1 MMKPD
6 NIGEA
11 HNIALFNREL
21 DQLLQTGELP
31 GRKMDDDEQALI
43 EIALDL
49 AGADLAGLT
58 KSRDELRERLM
69 AMEIAMSEPVSGK
82 MRWAAGLA
90 ALVIVAAASLA
101 LVPPL
106 RAWAQEAIAQV
117 VHLLITDAQT
127 QEEQTFEQVQTTV
140 PGEGAVFTVVPPSLE
155 EVRQRVDFPVLV
167 PRNFP
172 ESTEE
177 DIYAPAWAAERNMT
191 WTSESVFDYPEG
203 VTVIGIYKRWYG
215 VMIHQLRA
223 GEERIEEF
231 PVSDARVQEVVVRGQ
246 PGYWIEG
253 APTGL
258 LESYGS
264 IWPGDKVEPVWVL
277 EDEDV
282 LIWEENGMVYIIQ
295 AAKELG
301 MEDLMR
307 IAEALRE

>member
-1 MMKPD
+1 MKPD
-6 NIGEA
+6 SISEA
-11 HNIALFNREL
+11 HSIARFNQEL

-31 GRKMDDDEQALI
+31 GRQTDDDEQALI

-49 AGADLAGLT
+49 AGADLAGLS

-69 AMEIAMSEPVSGK
+69 AMEFAMSKPVSGK

-90 ALVIVAAASLA
+90 ALVIVVAASLA
-101 LVPPL
+101 LVPPFK
-106 RAWAQEAIAQV
+106 AWAQEVIAQV
-117 VHLLITDAQT
+117 GHLLITDAPT
-127 QEEQTFEQVQTTV
+127 QEEQIFEHLQTTL
-140 PGEGAVFTVVPPSLE
+140 PEEGAVFTIVPPSLE

-177 DIYAPAWAAERNMT
+177 DIYAPAWAAERDMT
-191 WTSESVFDYPEG
+191 WTSESVFDYPGG
-203 VTVIGIYKRWYG
+203 VTVMGIYKRWYS
-215 VMIHQLRA
+215 VMIHQLKA
-223 GEERIEEF
+223 TAERIEEF
-231 PVSDARVQEVVVRGQ
+231 PVSGARVKEVVVRGQ

-264 IWPGDKVEPVWVL
+264 TWPGDKVEPVWVL

-295 AAKELG
+295 ADTELRV
-301 MEDLMR
+301 EDLMR